1 MSAVRD
7 LTSGGWLPFELVL
20 FGLTVTVPTDAK
32 LLIAESLLFEEL
44 LISAAGAGDAVLSAV
59 ERSGAV

>member
-20 FGLTVTVPTDAK
+20 FGLTVTVPTEAK

-44 LISAAGAGDAVLSAV
+44 LVSPAGAGDAVLSAV